1 MTPLVN
7 SELVAQGEYLELKGD
22 SCAEASVERSEESE
36 KDGLHEGG
44 KLSYLG
50 VSQLDSPDAS
60 SAAWN
65 SCDDG
70 QFDILGTYRSSDKHV
85 ATGREVPTLS
95 TGVTGP
101 MDRSLGNRR

>member
-7 SELVAQGEYLELKGD
+7 SELVAQGEYLELEGD

-44 KLSYLG
+44 KLSHLG

-65 SCDDG
+65 SCDDR
-70 QFDILGTYRSSDKHV
+70 QFDILGTYTQGSWIPSPCAD
-85 ATGREVPTLS
+85 P
-95 TGVTGP
+95 
-101 MDRSLGNRR
+101 